1 MATARF
7 VNSRGLLANNRVWI
21 VIESLSKLQ
30 IAMLFSRLSFI
41 KIKFLLASLLAI
53 ATVFQLSGQAF
64 ADYVPQGGD
73 PPPGR
78 SSTSG

>member
-1 MATARF
+1 
-7 VNSRGLLANNRVWI
+7 
-21 VIESLSKLQ
+21 
-30 IAMLFSRLSFI
+30 MLFSRSNFILI
-41 KIKFLLASLLAI
+41 KISLVSLLAI
-53 ATVFQLSGQAF
+53 ASVFQLSGQAF